1 MASRAPAPTCS
12 PRGAIPPPP
21 RRDLPSLA
29 GAARVTSLP
38 IARPSRAA
46 LIAAAALSLAA
57 PTAARAQ
64 DPVRVVTAPGTPC
77 DYDSCVLRVEET
89 WFSRKLVSGPN
100 DRVVARLGWGGP
112 SLERIV
118 ALSDSAAAHAR
129 AYQRAQTT
137 GSILTLVGAA
147 ASIASFVAYARDDVS
162 DDARRQVVAI
172 NVGAALVGVVGQT
185 FQIRA
190 RRELSRS
197 LWWY

>member
-1 MASRAPAPTCS
+1 MHTPPPFRRSSRAT
-12 PRGAIPPPP
+12 
-21 RRDLPSLA
+21 L
-29 GAARVTSLP
+29 V
-38 IARPSRAA
+38 
-46 LIAAAALSLAA
+46 AAALSLLA
-57 PTAARAQ
+57 PAAARAQ
-64 DPVRVVTAPGTPC
+64 EPGRVVTAPGTPC

-89 WFSRKLVSGPN
+89 WFSRRLVSGP
-100 DRVVARLGWGGP
+100 DGRVVARLGWGGP

-147 ASIASFVAYARDDVS
+147 ASIASFVAYAQDDAS
-162 DDARRQVVAI
+162 DDASDDRRRQVVAI

-197 LWWY
+197 LWWYNRAVTGGR

>member
-1 MASRAPAPTCS
+1 MTRTGDPRVTDS
-12 PRGAIPPPP
+12 PRSTRLPRVALAMLASSILASSVVGAQEP
-21 RRDLPSLA
+21 A
-29 GAARVTSLP
+29 
-38 IARPSRAA
+38 
-46 LIAAAALSLAA
+46 
-57 PTAARAQ
+57 
-64 DPVRVVTAPGTPC
+64 RVVTAPGTPC

-118 ALSDSAAAHAR
+118 AISDSAAAHAR

-147 ASIASFVAYARDDVS
+147 ASIASFVAYAQDDVS

-172 NVGAALVGVVGQT
+172 NIGAALVGVVGQT

-197 LWWY
+197 LWWYNRAVLGQ